1 MEQKSKYEIEI
12 DNFRQTFEKFKDKRI
27 AIYGIGR
34 RSATLLPK
42 ITDYN
47 IVGLLD
53 RDENNVGSELC
64 GVKVVSLNT
73 IEHIADI
80 IVINSD
86 PSNYEIIYKR
96 IAGLITIPVF
106 YADGRL
112 AYIAEKNNDYES
124 NEYWNNSYEQLKE
137 KIDASDVVSFDIFDT
152 LVMRRIFS
160 PEDVFRLLGERT
172 TTQLDIKEDI
182 AQIRVNIV
190 SQCEAHATIDE
201 IYNEIKKCTSLSE
214 RTIESIKQLEKD
226 IDIQLCIARQDIK
239 ELYEYCIESGK
250 EVYLLSDMYY
260 RKDDIKNILTKCGI
274 AILDDEHIWVS
285 CERKN
290 DKISG
295 SMWTE
300 YSECVRQNSKC
311 LHIGDNVKSDLEH
324 PQNYGIDTYYVMS
337 GKDMLRNSSMS
348 EMITHVNTLSDSIC
362 MGLVIAKL
370 FNSPFALHN
379 TNGKVPFEQS
389 QVYGYCVYGP
399 LLEKF
404 LIWLYFNSRKDEI
417 DKLLFF
423 ARDGYFLEKDYKVV
437 SDLLKDDYQQDV
449 CYLPISRRLIYLATM
464 EDEDDFKN
472 VVAFPYVGAFAEY
485 MKSRFNLEVT
495 NATAQYNNR
504 QINAVGDSESILQW
518 IEPYKE
524 SILREARTERKNY
537 INYLN
542 NTGILKDGNYGT
554 VDMGYYGTNQYY
566 LQRLT
571 RIKTQGYCFYSCL
584 SKDNVYINDISMKGC
599 FQYGKDYIEEKS
611 LVKKKNMHIETF
623 LTAPYGMVRY
633 IDENG
638 NVICEPDK
646 KSQKNFEI
654 KQSVN
659 SGVLEFICDYIDIY
673 KSLIEFDS
681 ADYIKP
687 MEDRKEGVE
696 DMMFYTAVSGK
707 CEISRGILDGFYFD
721 NDFVGGR
728 EVGLEI

>member
-1 MEQKSKYEIEI
+1 
-12 DNFRQTFEKFKDKRI
+12 
-27 AIYGIGR
+27 
-34 RSATLLPK
+34 
-42 ITDYN
+42 
-47 IVGLLD
+47 
-53 RDENNVGSELC
+53 
-64 GVKVVSLNT
+64 
-73 IEHIADI
+73 
-80 IVINSD
+80 
-86 PSNYEIIYKR
+86 
-96 IAGLITIPVF
+96 
-106 YADGRL
+106 
-112 AYIAEKNNDYES
+112 
-124 NEYWNNSYEQLKE
+124 
-137 KIDASDVVSFDIFDT
+137 
-152 LVMRRIFS
+152 
-160 PEDVFRLLGERT
+160 
-172 TTQLDIKEDI
+172 
-182 AQIRVNIV
+182 
-190 SQCEAHATIDE
+190 
-201 IYNEIKKCTSLSE
+201 
-214 RTIESIKQLEKD
+214 
-226 IDIQLCIARQDIK
+226 
-239 ELYEYCIESGK
+239 
-250 EVYLLSDMYY
+250 
-260 RKDDIKNILTKCGI
+260 
-274 AILDDEHIWVS
+274 
-285 CERKN
+285 
-290 DKISG
+290 
-295 SMWTE
+295 MWTE

-599 FQYGKDYIEEKS
+599 FQYGKDYIAEKS